1 MTSFELI
8 KLAVS
13 ASIFLIVLG
22 IGMSATWRDATLLQ
36 REPGLLFRSLV
47 SMFVVMP
54 VVVAVVAQVSNL
66 PDDVKIALVALAI
79 APVPPILPKRELK
92 AGGRSGYAVG
102 LLVVVALIAIAYVP
116 LATEVLDRIFE
127 RHGVVSPLTI
137 GKIVLVTILAPVLIG
152 IGIRQWAPSAAEKGA
167 GPVVMIGMILLV
179 AACIPLL
186 MATWRA
192 VVGLFGDGTVLIM
205 VLIAA
210 GGLLLGH
217 ALGGPHP
224 EDRIVLALST
234 ASRHPAVAL
243 AIATSG
249 VMKTKSELAAI
260 LLYVVVSILVSL
272 PYVMWRRRRAAAAR
286 GITRD

>member
-8 KLAVS
+8 RLAVVS
-13 ASIFLIVLG
+13 SIFLTVLG
-22 IGMSATWRDATLLQ
+22 IGLSATWRDTTFLL
-36 REPGLLFRSLV
+36 RERGLLLRSLV

-66 PDDVKIALVALAI
+66 PQAVKIALVALAI
-79 APVPPILPKRELK
+79 APVPPILPRRELQ

-102 LLVVVALIAIAYVP
+102 LLTVGALIAIVYVP
-116 LATEVLDRIFE
+116 LAVEILDRIFG
-127 RHGVVSPLTI
+127 RHGDVSPLMI
-137 GKIVLVTILAPVLIG
+137 GKIVLITILAPLLIG
-152 IGIRQWAPSAAEKGA
+152 MAVRQWAPSAAVKGA
-167 GPVVMIGMILLV
+167 GPVLAIGMILLV

-192 VVGLFGDGTVLIM
+192 IVDLFGNGTVLIIAL
-205 VLIAA
+205 VAA
-210 GGLLLGH
+210 GGLFLGH

-243 AIATSG
+243 AVATSG
-249 VMKTKSELAAI
+249 VMETKSELAAI
-260 LLYVVVSILVSL
+260 LLYVVVSVLVSL
-272 PYVMWRRRRAAAAR
+272 PYVMWRRRRAAAAP
-286 GITRD
+286 GAS

>member
-8 KLAVS
+8 RLAVV
-13 ASIFLIVLG
+13 ASIFLTVLG
-22 IGMSATWRDATLLQ
+22 LGMSATWRDATFLL
-36 REPGLLFRSLV
+36 RDRGLLFRSLV

-66 PDDVKIALVALAI
+66 PEVVKIALVALAI
-79 APVPPILPKRELK
+79 APVPPILPRRELT

-102 LLVVVALIAIAYVP
+102 LLVVGALIAIIYVP
-116 LATEVLDRIFE
+116 LAVEILDRIFG

-137 GKIVLVTILAPVLIG
+137 GKIVLITILAPLLIG
-152 IGIRQWAPSAAEKGA
+152 MAIRQWAPSAAVKGA
-167 GPVVMIGMILLV
+167 GPVLTIGMIVLV

-192 VVGLFGDGTVLIM
+192 IVALFGDGTVLIM
-205 VLIAA
+205 ALIAA

-217 ALGGPHP
+217 ALGGPRP

-243 AIATSG
+243 AVATSG
-249 VMKTKSELAAI
+249 VMETKSELAAV

-286 GITRD
+286 GAS

>member
-8 KLAVS
+8 RLAVV
-13 ASIFLIVLG
+13 ASIFVTVLG
-22 IGMSATWRDATLLQ
+22 IGLSATWRDATFLL
-36 REPGLLFRSLV
+36 RERGLLFRSLV

-66 PDDVKIALVALAI
+66 PQAVKVALVALAI
-79 APVPPILPKRELK
+79 APVPPILPRRELQ

-102 LLVVVALIAIAYVP
+102 LLAVGALIAIVYVP
-116 LATEVLDRIFE
+116 VAVEILDRIFG
-127 RHGVVSPLTI
+127 RHGDVSPLMI
-137 GKIVLVTILAPVLIG
+137 GKIVLITILAPLLIG
-152 IGIRQWAPSAAEKGA
+152 MAVRQWAPSAAVKGA
-167 GPVVMIGMILLV
+167 GPVLAIGMILLV

-192 VVGLFGDGTVLIM
+192 IVDLFGNGTVLIIAL
-205 VLIAA
+205 VAA
-210 GGLLLGH
+210 GGLFLGH

-243 AIATSG
+243 AVATSG
-249 VMKTKSELAAI
+249 VMETKPELAAV
-260 LLYVVVSILVSL
+260 LLYVVVSVLVSL
-272 PYVMWRRRRAAAAR
+272 PYVMWRRRRAAAAP
-286 GITRD
+286 GAP